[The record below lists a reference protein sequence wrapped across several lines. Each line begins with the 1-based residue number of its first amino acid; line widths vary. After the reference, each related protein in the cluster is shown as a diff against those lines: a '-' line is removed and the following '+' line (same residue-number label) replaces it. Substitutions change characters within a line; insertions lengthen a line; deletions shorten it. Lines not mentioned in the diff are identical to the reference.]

1 MCNVFAQMDA
11 LAFGKNK
18 IELEEELCPS
28 DLLPYKTFDGN
39 RPSLLL
45 LFDELT
51 PRNIGYLM
59 SIYEHRTAV
68 IGFYLGINSF
78 DQWGVELGKQLAT
91 KIKHKM
97 EGNDVVLNNSTENM
111 LKFYFDHR
119 NKQSSEP

>member
-1 MCNVFAQMDA
+1 
-11 LAFGKNK
+11 
-18 IELEEELCPS
+18 
-28 DLLPYKTFDGN
+28 
-39 RPSLLL
+39 
-45 LFDELT
+45 
-51 PRNIGYLM
+51 M